1 MNYFWEVSD
10 KTIHCTF
17 EQFCFNRTLVQSA
30 KNVMTYN
37 TIMQK
42 TYFKNEV
49 DINWFL
55 KWLELLLYK
64 SAY

>member
-42 TYFKNEV
+42 NLF
-49 DINWFL
+49 
-55 KWLELLLYK
+55 
-64 SAY
+64 